1 MHELNNISLLI
12 HHMEWA
18 DAKVWQSVLKLSS
31 ANSDS
36 RLRKLLCHIHNVQ
49 RAFFYIW
56 TKKPLEFSKETDF
69 PELLDIAIWGYE
81 YHTLVNEYL
90 NSINETELN
99 KLIEIPWTNHF
110 EKIIGRKP
118 DNLTLEETMLQVTM
132 HSQYHRGQVNARL
145 RELGGE
151 PPLIDFIAWVW
162 EGKPGAVW
170 DGVKT

>member
-1 MHELNNISLLI
+1 MNELNNISSLF

-18 DAKVWQSVLKLSS
+18 DAKVWQSALNLSS
-31 ANSDS
+31 VNNDS

-49 RAFFYIW
+49 LAFLYIW
-56 TKKPLEFSKETDF
+56 TKQTLKFSKGSDF
-69 PELLDIAIWGYE
+69 PELLDMAIWGRE
-81 YHTLVNEYL
+81 YHTQVNEYL
-90 NSINETELN
+90 NSINETVLN
-99 KLIEIPWTNHF
+99 KLIDIPWANHF

-170 DGVKT
+170 ERINT

>member
-1 MHELNNISLLI
+1 
-12 HHMEWA
+12 MEWA

-31 ANSDS
+31 INNDS

-49 RAFFYIW
+49 RGFLYIW
-56 TKKPLEFSKETDF
+56 TKQTVEFSKGSDF
-69 PELLDIAIWGYE
+69 PKLLDMAIWGCE

-90 NSINETELN
+90 NSINENELN
-99 KLIEIPWTNHF
+99 KIIEIPWANRF
-110 EKIIGRKP
+110 EKIIGKKP
-118 DNLTLEETMLQVTM
+118 EELSLTETMLQVTM

-162 EGKPGAVW
+162 EGKPKADW
-170 DGVKT
+170 DGIIT